1 MKPDRPLLA
10 SVVSLAGGIGVILGY
25 CHGTT
30 SFSAAY
36 PFSGSVLHID
46 LTTIG
51 PGVLGGLALIA
62 LGLLLMAWALIAA
75 IVSQI
80 ILLASGHDR
89 DYDRDGEPQR
99 LLED

>member
-1 MKPDRPLLA
+1 MRPDRPLIASLLA
-10 SVVSLAGGIGVILGY
+10 LSGGVGLILGY
-25 CHGTT
+25 CNGTT
-30 SFSAAY
+30 SFNAAY
-36 PFSGSVLHID
+36 PFSGSILHID
-46 LTTIG
+46 ITTSG

-75 IVSQI
+75 VVSQI
-80 ILLASGHDR
+80 VLIASGHDR